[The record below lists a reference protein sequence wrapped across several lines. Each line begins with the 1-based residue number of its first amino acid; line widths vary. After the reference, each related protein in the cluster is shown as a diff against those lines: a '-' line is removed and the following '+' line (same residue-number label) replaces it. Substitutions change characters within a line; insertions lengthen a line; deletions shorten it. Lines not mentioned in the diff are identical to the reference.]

1 MMRAVNVRKYVETL
15 FDTNKLISQRYPHS
29 KKSFN
34 ISRVAEVTKESE
46 DSIESTFM
54 TNQNLSKSNKLN
66 RKQLNIEE
74 FYKTRPRHIFEKN
87 NIQCHETE
95 KHIEKMKEIINL
107 QHQEHQEMKRRLEIL
122 EGGAKIY
129 FH

>member
-87 NIQCHETE
+87 NIVCFV
-95 KHIEKMKEIINL
+95 MS
-107 QHQEHQEMKRRLEIL
+107 
-122 EGGAKIY
+122 
-129 FH
+129 